1 MSVAYA
7 NDLADPRDYV
17 TVSSGLLLSYGV
29 GAVIGPFAASSAIA
43 AFGGQMLFM
52 FAAATHA
59 ALFAL
64 AAARWVVF
72 DREAHPE
79 QVEFSDALT
88 AVQTASQVYE
98 EEVWPTDESSE
109 SEEV

>member
-1 MSVAYA
+1 MNISKI
-7 NDLADPRDYV
+7 L
-17 TVSSGLLLSYGV
+17 
-29 GAVIGPFAASSAIA
+29 IISSA
-43 AFGGQMLFM
+43 LFV
-52 FAAATHA
+52 FAG
-59 ALFAL
+59 
-64 AAARWVVF
+64 ARWVIF

-98 EEVWPTDESSE
+98 EEVWPTDESPE